1 MTEHEWWGTTD
12 GLAFWGWMLGVIV
25 SVAVICWGVAE
36 LKRYRAY
43 RQWSRWEREMED
55 DDR

>member
-1 MTEHEWWGTTD
+1 MIEHEWWGTTD